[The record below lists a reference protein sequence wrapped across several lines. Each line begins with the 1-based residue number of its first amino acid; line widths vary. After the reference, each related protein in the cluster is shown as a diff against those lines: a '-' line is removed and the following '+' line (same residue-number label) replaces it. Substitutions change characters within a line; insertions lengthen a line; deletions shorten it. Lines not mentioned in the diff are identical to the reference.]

1 MRRFRR
7 YIRSFWEHDPGLS
20 AILVLLILF
29 VFVLPPTV
37 APLGERAPLVE
48 LAFSLLLFLGVLGLK
63 VPAAV
68 RGLLLVLA
76 VAATLVRWL
85 ASSNEIAVSAASL
98 ASIALLATVVLAQ
111 TFRAGPVTSHR
122 IQGAIAAYLLL
133 GIGWAYAYELVEAA
147 APGAFTSARAVV
159 DRGWQYFS
167 FVTLTTIGYGD
178 VTPVHP
184 AARSLAMLEALTGQ
198 LYPAILLARLVSLQV
213 LPASDEPSQGV

>member
-1 MRRFRR
+1 MRRLWR
-7 YIRSFWEHDPGLS
+7 YLRGFWHHDPGLS

-29 VFVLPPTV
+29 VFVLPPAV
-37 APLGERAPLVE
+37 APRGERAPLLN
-48 LAFSLLLFLGVLGLK
+48 LAFSLLLFLGVLGLN
-63 VPAAV
+63 VPAAL
-68 RGLLLVLA
+68 RALLLLLA
-76 VAATLVRWL
+76 VSATLTRWL

-98 ASIALLATVVLAQ
+98 ASIALLATVVLTQ
-111 TFRAGPVTSHR
+111 TFRAGRVTTHR

-133 GIGWAYAYELVEAA
+133 GVGWAYAYELVDAL
-147 APGAFTSARAVV
+147 APGAFTSAQAVV

-213 LPASDEPSQGV
+213 LPAPDEPSQGI